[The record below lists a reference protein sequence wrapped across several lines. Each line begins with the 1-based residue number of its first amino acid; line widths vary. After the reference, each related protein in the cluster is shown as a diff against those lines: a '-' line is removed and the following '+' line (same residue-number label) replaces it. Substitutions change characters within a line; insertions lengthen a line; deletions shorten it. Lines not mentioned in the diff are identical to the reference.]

1 MHTTEETDFYLDYSM
16 QYFARVMNKL
26 QYEPCLANYLKYLF
40 CLAISL
46 LSVSSPRP
54 FIGCKC
60 CFIKITILF
69 LARIAICPLD
79 ENF

>member
-26 QYEPCLANYLKYLF
+26 QYEPYLANYLKYLF
-40 CLAISL
+40 FLAIYL
-46 LSVSSPRP
+46 LPVSSPCR

-60 CFIKITILF
+60 GFIKITILY
-69 LARIAICPLD
+69 LARIAICTLD